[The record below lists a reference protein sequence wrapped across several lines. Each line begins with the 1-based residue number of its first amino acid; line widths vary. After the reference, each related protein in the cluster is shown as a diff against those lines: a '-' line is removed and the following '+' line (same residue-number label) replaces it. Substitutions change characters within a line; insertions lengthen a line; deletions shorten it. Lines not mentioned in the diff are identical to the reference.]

1 MAEKSDVATKEM
13 YDYCTVLG
21 SATAVGRILSPYRL
35 NTKSSTCTCMY
46 LVYYLILVLGIWYVH

>member
-35 NTKSSTCTCMY
+35 NTKSSTCTY
-46 LVYYLILVLGIWYVH
+46 LVYYLILVLGRLWYVH